1 MTQWEE
7 NLTMKHRIL
16 QSSRLAA
23 GVLFAM
29 LFVFLSAAYGKSPA
43 SDEIQIRSVLAK
55 YRQSVDTLD
64 PALISEVWSSDLPV
78 SFIHPLGT
86 DENLDQIKADI
97 YGKVMGMFS
106 KRDLN
111 FDTTVIHVNGDSAW
125 VEITWTF
132 HAVWKDKGEP
142 LTTQGRE
149 TQVMVREKGAW
160 RLVHVHYSGL
170 PTTIVRKGV

>member
-1 MTQWEE
+1 MRRWEE
-7 NLTMKHRIL
+7 NLTMKRRIH

-29 LFVFLSAAYGKSPA
+29 LFVLLGTAHGKSSG
-43 SDEIQIRSVLAK
+43 SDEIQIRSVLDE
-55 YRQSVDTLD
+55 YRLSVDTLD

-97 YGKVMGMFS
+97 FGKVMGMFS

-111 FDTTVIHVNGDSAW
+111 FDTTAIHLNGDSAW
-125 VEITWTF
+125 IEITWTF
-132 HAVWKDKGEP
+132 HAVWKDTGEP

>member
-1 MTQWEE
+1 
-7 NLTMKHRIL
+7 MKRRIH

-29 LFVFLSAAYGKSPA
+29 LFVFLGTAHGKSPA
-43 SDEIQIRSVLAK
+43 SDEIRIRSVLDK

-97 YGKVMGMFS
+97 FGKVMGMFS

-111 FDTTVIHVNGDSAW
+111 FDTTAIHLNGDSAW
-125 VEITWTF
+125 IEITWTF
-132 HAVWKDKGEP
+132 HAVWKASGEP

>member
-1 MTQWEE
+1 MTRSKK
-7 NLTMKHRIL
+7 NLTIEVKSPRTALARGIAFAAL
-16 QSSRLAA
+16 VVFAGTAYAQQSS
-23 GVLFAM
+23 
-29 LFVFLSAAYGKSPA
+29 K
-43 SDEIQIRSVLAK
+43 DEAQIRAVLAE

-111 FDTTVIHVNGDSAW
+111 FDSTAIHVNGNAAW
-125 VEITWTF
+125 VEIMWTF
-132 HAVWKDKGEP
+132 HAVWKDKGDSSP
-142 LTTQGRE
+142 
-149 TQVMVREKGAW
+149 
-160 RLVHVHYSGL
+160 
-170 PTTIVRKGV
+170 RKAVKRR